1 MVHIPWR
8 QANDRAGPIPWHAA
22 VAFAVIAIGAVVVLA
37 TDGDTRAIAASVA
50 VFTGTTTAGV
60 LFVQRSKILAPR
72 ERRAWTFV
80 GRGLLIGAAGI
91 IAVAAW
97 GAIVGETPTF
107 GVTDVF
113 FVVGYVVVIVGI
125 AMLPHTAGTGWQ
137 RIRIGLDATIGAIS
151 VGALAW
157 VFVIDPIVIG
167 LEGAPIAARVFGV
180 LYPLVDVGALIA
192 IVIVTIRR
200 SSLQF
205 DFRML
210 LLGGALVFQTIGDVS
225 LLVSGNRTSLE
236 EAEPIFV
243 AYLAASAFFLLTAM
257 NADRMPA
264 PRAHADRVAPAWAMV
279 VPYAAATIM
288 VVGLMHRLWD
298 GSVDTDDRILLVST
312 VLVVVLVVSRQ
323 ALSIRENRA
332 LVEQQ
337 RSDLVSS
344 ISHELRT
351 PLTSMVG
358 FVSVLKDGQDL
369 TRSERSEMMGVVA
382 DQAEYLARIVEDLLT
397 FTQGGTDAV
406 DLDVTE
412 QRIQPLIENAI
423 LATSIDR
430 NRVEVEVN
438 PTLTALVDG
447 SRIQQILVN
456 LLSNA
461 DRYGGDQC
469 LVVASAVG
477 SGLTIEVH
485 DSGPGVPKKHEVVIW
500 ERFERGANRYN
511 AGTPGSG
518 IGLAMVKSLAEAHGG
533 RASYRRSNRL
543 GGACFVVDLPGRVG
557 KQQPIVVVPSSTRA
571 IG

>member
-1 MVHIPWR
+1 
-8 QANDRAGPIPWHAA
+8 
-22 VAFAVIAIGAVVVLA
+22 
-37 TDGDTRAIAASVA
+37 
-50 VFTGTTTAGV
+50 
-60 LFVQRSKILAPR
+60 
-72 ERRAWTFV
+72 
-80 GRGLLIGAAGI
+80 
-91 IAVAAW
+91 
-97 GAIVGETPTF
+97 
-107 GVTDVF
+107 
-113 FVVGYVVVIVGI
+113 
-125 AMLPHTAGTGWQ
+125 MLPHTAGTGWQ
-137 RIRIGLDATIGAIS
+137 RIRIGLDAAIGAIS

-167 LEGAPIAARVFGV
+167 LEGAPLAARIFGV

-225 LLVSGNRTSLE
+225 LLVSGTRASLE

-264 PRAHADRVAPAWAMV
+264 PRAHADRIAPAWAMV

-288 VVGLMHRLWD
+288 VLGLMHRLWD
-298 GSVDTDDRILLVST
+298 GGVDTDDRILLVST
-312 VLVVVLVVSRQ
+312 VLVVVLVISRQ
-323 ALSIRENRA
+323 ALSIRENRV

-358 FVSVLKDGQDL
+358 FVSVLQDGQDL
-369 TRSERSEMMGVVA
+369 SRSERSEMIGVVA

-412 QRIQPLIENAI
+412 QRIPPLIENAI

-430 NRVEVEVN
+430 NHVDVEVN

-461 DRYGGDQC
+461 DRYGGDRC
-469 LVVASAVG
+469 LIVASAVG

-533 RASYRRSNRL
+533 RASYRRSKRL
-543 GGACFVVDLPGRVG
+543 GGACFVVELPGRVG
-557 KQQPIVVVPSSTRA
+557 KQQPIAIVPSSKRA